1 MEAKIGDI
9 LGLKPMLI
17 ARRRPF
23 PSIVLPSALCHELHT
38 MSVTLKDNFASQGNH
53 SYFTTGF
60 ITVEF

>member
-9 LGLKPMLI
+9 LGLKPMLM
-17 ARRRPF
+17 ARRCPF
-23 PSIVLPSALCHELHT
+23 PFGHELHT